1 MTLLGLLLLLIV
13 GAICGA
19 IAEALVGW
27 SPGGFLAS
35 AGLGFLGAL
44 LGTWLARVLALPSLF
59 AIRIE
64 TATIEPVWAVLGA
77 VVLLALM
84 SAVRRR
90 RYSRVWRD

>member
-1 MTLLGLLLLLIV
+1 MTIVGLLVLLVV

-44 LGTWLARVLALPSLF
+44 LGTWLARVLALPSLL
-59 AIRIE
+59 AVRIE
-64 TATIEPVWAVLGA
+64 TVTIEPVWAVLGA
-77 VVLLALM
+77 VILLAVM

-90 RYSRVWRD
+90 RYSRL